1 MKFHLAI
8 FKLQYIRD
16 KAVELLHECRR
27 KAAVV
32 LNNDPDEVRRFI
44 IFMIRT
50 TFVKHPYDSKGRNL
64 AVQAKDI
71 FIDQVKAES
80 TATSRPKSESVT
92 NQQSDRPT
100 NGQALLYNTHFFVV
114 WNWWL
119 NL

>member
-71 FIDQVKAES
+71 FIDQVKAEY
-80 TATSRPKSESVT
+80 TVTSRPKALPTNRVT
-92 NQQSDRPT
+92 DRPT
-100 NGQALLYNTHFFVV
+100 DKPSHTIHISLLCGIDD
-114 WNWWL
+114 
-119 NL
+119 